1 MGLEETL
8 SWPFFDDGHRHFAEA
23 LARWADATL
32 TTLPHADLD
41 AACRARVKAL
51 GDGGFLKAVV
61 PAEHGGLNRAL
72 DVRTLCLARDIL
84 AFRDGL
90 ADFAF
95 AMQGLGTASISLFGS
110 PALKAHYLPPV
121 RDGRAIAAFA
131 LSEPDAGSDVA
142 ALATTAKPDGPA
154 HLRIDGTKTWI
165 SNGGIADH
173 YVVFARTGEA
183 AGAKG
188 LSAFVVD
195 ADTPGLSVSERI
207 EVIAPHPL
215 ATLRFEGVRVPLANR
230 LGGPGDGFKVAMAT
244 LDVFR
249 STVGAAALGFARRAL
264 HETVERAA
272 SRKLFGAPLAELQLT
287 QGAIAESA
295 SEVDASA
302 LLVYRA
308 AWTKD
313 QGAARV
319 TREAAM
325 AKMFATEAAQ
335 RVIDRAVQLHGGLG
349 ITKGVKVEELYR
361 EIRALRI
368 YEGATEVQKVVI
380 ARELLKSRSGK
391 SALAAE

>member
-1 MGLEETL
+1 MLETL
-8 SWPFFDDGHRHFAEA
+8 SWPFFDDGHRRFAA
-23 LARWADATL
+23 NLARWADATL
-32 TTLPHADLD
+32 AALPHDDVD
-41 AACRARVKAL
+41 AACRARVQAL
-51 GDGGFLKAVV
+51 GQAGFLAAVV
-61 PAEHGGLNRAL
+61 PAEHGGLFPQL

-84 AFRDGL
+84 AYRDGL

-95 AMQGLGTASISLFGS
+95 AMQGLGTGAISLFGS
-110 PALKAHYLPPV
+110 AEMKARYLPPV
-121 RDGRAIAAFA
+121 REGAAIAAFA
-131 LSEPDAGSDVA
+131 LSEPEAGSDVA
-142 ALATTAKPDGPA
+142 ALATTAKADGPS

-165 SNGGIADH
+165 SNGRIADH
-173 YVVFARTGEA
+173 YVVFARTGEG

-195 ADTPGLSVSERI
+195 ADAKGLEVAERI
-207 EVIAPHPL
+207 ETIAPHPL
-215 ATLRFEGVRVPLANR
+215 ATLRFDGVRVSVANR
-230 LGGPGDGFKVAMAT
+230 LGASGDGFKVAMAT

-249 STVGAAALGFARRAL
+249 ATVGAAALGFARRAL
-264 HETVERAA
+264 HETVERATT
-272 SRKLFGAPLAELQLT
+272 RKLFGAPLGDLQLT

-295 SEVDASA
+295 SDVDASA

-313 QGAARV
+313 RGAARV

-325 AKMFATEAAQ
+325 AKMVATEAAQ

-349 ITKGVKVEELYR
+349 VTKGAKVEELYR

-368 YEGATEVQKVVI
+368 YEGATEVQKIVI
-380 ARELLKSRSGK
+380 ARELLKNRSAK